1 MAITDPQPFLSTAG
15 GRIRCA
21 RCTAKSSRT
30 KLQCGRPA
38 LKTSKTQKCQ
48 FHGGGQT
55 SGKQTLEGRSR
66 IAAAHYKHGESTKS
80 ARAEYSR
87 ASSTLNQLEDATRS
101 LFGQIVHPSNYLYR
115 MHATLL
121 RSQIKRLAVGSGSA
135 PPKGLCRTLTA
146 SSLRRRLGCEAIG
159 QLVAGSWVGC
169 PFGTSPR
176 FVGDMSMLRM
186 DTYSSKLANYLLP
199 LFLYEVSKCIVGH
212 LPPPVL

>member
-1 MAITDPQPFLSTAG
+1 MLVAHFDQTAPKGWVLLGCQKTSKRFVYAVSVFITIPTESNFLFYFRKRNTCRIYNIFMATTSPLRFLATAG

-80 ARAEYSR
+80 ARSEYSK
-87 ASSTLNQLEDATRS
+87 ASATLSKLEDAMHLLKMTKAPRTR
-101 LFGQIVHPSNYLYR
+101 GRKPNGYKPV
-115 MHATLL
+115 
-121 RSQIKRLAVGSGSA
+121 RSTHDVI
-135 PPKGLCRTLTA
+135 
-146 SSLRRRLGCEAIG
+146 
-159 QLVAGSWVGC
+159 QLVL
-169 PFGTSPR
+169 
-176 FVGDMSMLRM
+176 DLE
-186 DTYSSKLANYLLP
+186 K
-199 LFLYEVSKCIVGH
+199 H
-212 LPPPVL
+212 